1 MLGRVAEIP
10 IANAFSELV
19 EIDFV
24 DYGDYASFLHIRD
37 IFSRFP
43 LVVFTWGEEKGGPT
57 IGNAPLI
64 GDFALVSGVFGAWNY
79 CSR

>member
-24 DYGDYASFLHIRD
+24 GYGDYAAFLQIQD
-37 IFSRFP
+37 TFSRFSE
-43 LVVFTWGEEKGGPT
+43 VVFVWAKKRTDKLRKWSAK
-57 IGNAPLI
+57 
-64 GDFALVSGVFGAWNY
+64 
-79 CSR
+79 R